1 MTAGA
6 STAERLRQFLREM
19 SPAARAMLLREFE
32 RGTISG
38 ENFPGFELI
47 LDELRQLQ
55 RGEEVKSAPQT
66 RIEGLDRRLFQPLV
80 PFLVDEESAEKMRG
94 RIARSSLAN
103 IWTWVQRDL
112 MPDEIR
118 MRADKLSAAVS
129 QENADEAHKLTT
141 EFQNRFVAEVEKVLK
156 ENTSDRKTR
165 QKLVSQLGGENVL
178 DDLLDVIAILKI
190 REALAALSQ
199 RMPPQIKNLADNDL
213 QAVRS
218 LFEHPAVHRP
228 SVFPY
233 ALALLFSRLAFP
245 PQILRLAV
253 AAAET
258 DSAPRLAETSYAFA
272 VDLVVDEIARQ
283 AARLPVC
290 LRARATAEV
299 CNSIKKFHDYS
310 RALTTEL
317 DVSVDTRWTKRL
329 AQLRTEVAGLLR
341 SKIDGL
347 PGQVRRML
355 RPRKKEEIASG
366 SGLDQHEVN
375 DIENALEILGAC
387 RLNAGEIALNEITLR
402 LSSELETCLD
412 NATQAL
418 LESIRQASDSDRPFR
433 QSQLDAAV
441 RFSAK
446 VFGKRYAELLSKA
459 ADVAIQGERR
469 AAQG

>member
-6 STAERLRQFLREM
+6 STAERLRHFLREM
-19 SPAARAMLLREFE
+19 SPAARGMLLREFE
-32 RGTISG
+32 RGAVSG
-38 ENFPGFELI
+38 DSFPGFDLI
-47 LDELRQLQ
+47 LSELRELV
-55 RGEEVKSAPQT
+55 RADAKPVSAP

-80 PFLVDEESAEKMRG
+80 PFLVDGESPEKMRG
-94 RIARSSLAN
+94 RIARSSLGN

-112 MPDEIR
+112 MPNEIGVH
-118 MRADKLSAAVS
+118 ADQMSAAIL
-129 QENADEAHKLTT
+129 QENSEEAQNLAIA
-141 EFQNRFVAEVEKVLK
+141 FQNRFVAETEKTLK
-156 ENTSDRKTR
+156 ENTPDRKSR
-165 QKLVSQLGGENVL
+165 QKLVSQLGGEEVL

-190 REALAALSQ
+190 REALTALSQ
-199 RMPPQIKNLADNDL
+199 RMPPQIKNLAENDL
-213 QAVRS
+213 QAVRT
-218 LFEHPAVHRP
+218 LFEHPAVQRP

-245 PQILRLAV
+245 PHILRLAV

-258 DSAPRLAETSYAFA
+258 DSAPRIAETSYAFA
-272 VDLVVDEIARQ
+272 VDLVVDEIGRQ
-283 AARLPVC
+283 ATRIPSS

-299 CNSIKKFHDYS
+299 CGSIKKFHDYS

-329 AQLRTEVAGLLR
+329 AQLRTDLAELLR

-355 RPRKKEEIASG
+355 RPRKKEEIPPASE
-366 SGLDQHEVN
+366 LDQHEVG
-375 DIENALEILGAC
+375 DIENALEILSAC

-402 LSSELETCLD
+402 LSTELETCLD

-418 LESIRQASDSDRPFR
+418 LESIRQAADSDRPFR

-441 RFSAK
+441 RFAAK
-446 VFGKRYAELLSKA
+446 VFGKRYAELLAKA
-459 ADVAIQGERR
+459 ADVAVQGERR
-469 AAQG
+469 TAQG

>member
-6 STAERLRQFLREM
+6 STAERLRHFLREM
-19 SPAARAMLLREFE
+19 SPAARGMLLRELE
-32 RGTISG
+32 RGGVSG
-38 ENFPGFELI
+38 DNFPGFDLI
-47 LDELRQLQ
+47 LSELRELV
-55 RGEEVKSAPQT
+55 RADAKPASAP

-80 PFLVDEESAEKMRG
+80 PFLVDGESAEKMRG
-94 RIARSSLAN
+94 RIARSSLGN

-112 MPDEIR
+112 MPNEIG
-118 MRADKLSAAVS
+118 MHADQMSAAIL
-129 QENADEAHKLTT
+129 QENSEEAQKLAIV
-141 EFQNRFVAEVEKVLK
+141 FQNRFVAEAEKTLK
-156 ENTSDRKTR
+156 ENSSDRKSR
-165 QKLVSQLGGENVL
+165 QKLVSQLGGEEVL

-190 REALAALSQ
+190 RDALAALSQ
-199 RMPPQIKNLADNDL
+199 RMPPQIKNLAENDL
-213 QAVRS
+213 HAVRT
-218 LFEHPAVHRP
+218 LFEHPAVQRP

-245 PQILRLAV
+245 PHILRLAV

-258 DSAPRLAETSYAFA
+258 DSAPRIAETSYAFA
-272 VDLVVDEIARQ
+272 VDLVVDEIGRQ
-283 AARLPVC
+283 ATRIPSS
-290 LRARATAEV
+290 LRARATVEV
-299 CNSIKKFHDYS
+299 CGSIKKFHDYS

-329 AQLRTEVAGLLR
+329 AQLRTDLAELLR

-355 RPRKKEEIASG
+355 RPRKKEEIPPG
-366 SGLDQHEVN
+366 SELDQHEVG

-387 RLNAGEIALNEITLR
+387 RLSAGEIALNEITLR

-418 LESIRQASDSDRPFR
+418 LESIRQAADSDRPFR

-441 RFSAK
+441 RFAAK

-459 ADVAIQGERR
+459 AGVALQGERR
-469 AAQG
+469 TAQG

>member
-6 STAERLRQFLREM
+6 SKAERLRQFLREM

-32 RGTISG
+32 RREISG
-38 ENFPGFELI
+38 ESFPGFELI
-47 LDELRQLQ
+47 VEELRELQ
-55 RGEEVKSAPQT
+55 RGAEEKSAAPA

-80 PFLVDEESAEKMRG
+80 PFLVDEGGSEKMRG
-94 RIARSSLAN
+94 RIARTSLAN

-112 MPDEIR
+112 MPREIGSH
-118 MRADKLSAAVS
+118 ADQLSAAIR
-129 QENADEAHKLTT
+129 QENAEEAQKLALN
-141 EFQNRFVAEVEKVLK
+141 FQNRFVAEAEKNLK
-156 ENTSDRKTR
+156 ENTSELKAR

-199 RMPPQIKNLADNDL
+199 RLPPQIKSLAENDL
-213 QAVRS
+213 HAVRS
-218 LFEHPAVHRP
+218 LFEHPAVQRP

-245 PQILRLAV
+245 PHILRLAV

-258 DSAPRLAETSYAFA
+258 DSAPRIAETSYAFA
-272 VDLVVDEIARQ
+272 VDLVVDEISRQ
-283 AARLPVC
+283 AIHLPAC
-290 LRARATAEV
+290 FRARATAEI

-317 DVSVDTRWTKRL
+317 DVSTDTRWTKRL
-329 AQLRTEVAGLLR
+329 AQLRTDLASLLR

-366 SGLDQHEVN
+366 SELDEHEIA

-402 LSSELETCLD
+402 LSSELETSLD

-418 LESIRQASDSDRPFR
+418 LESVRQASDSDRPFR

-441 RFSAK
+441 RFAAK

-459 ADVAIQGERR
+459 AGVAIQGDRR